1 MAARTHFSGQNT
13 QHKKSGSSQPHATW
27 TKINS
32 RCCPMKKNKYVLT
45 LTIKNPSLEDGG
57 MYRCNAFNQF
67 GDSNANIDLNFESE
81 FRSEREK
88 GEGTNLTEVTTGW
101 PIFSDSWVG
110 LTLICVV
117 PLSCLAVQP
126 LLPTSHQPKQNQAEG
141 GTARI

>member
-1 MAARTHFSGQNT
+1 
-13 QHKKSGSSQPHATW
+13 
-27 TKINS
+27 
-32 RCCPMKKNKYVLT
+32 MKKNKYVLT

-88 GEGTNLTEVTTGW
+88 GEGTYLTEVTTGW

-110 LTLICVV
+110 SVGLTLIYVV
-117 PLSCLAVQP
+117 PLSCPAVQP

-141 GTARI
+141 GTAKVKVNPTQLSEQVDHPVCKP